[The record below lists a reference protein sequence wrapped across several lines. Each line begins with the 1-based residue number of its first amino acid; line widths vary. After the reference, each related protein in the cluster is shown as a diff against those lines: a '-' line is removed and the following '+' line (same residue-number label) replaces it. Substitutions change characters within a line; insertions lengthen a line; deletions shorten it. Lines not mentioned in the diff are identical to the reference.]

1 MKESE
6 LKRQSALNE
15 TLTRLIHKIAE
26 GDEKSFSIFYAQSSR
41 QVFAVALRLTRNVA
55 AAEEVVETS
64 YWQVWRE
71 AVRYDASRGAVMAWI
86 LTICRS
92 RALDYLRQVDPAES
106 YEDMDG
112 FAEAYT
118 VKGSSPLEKILDAER
133 NGQLHSAIE
142 QLKPIQKQLIGLAF
156 FKGMTQQEIADFMP
170 LPLGT
175 VKTNIRSALQELA
188 VHLGTNFEAMT
199 NE

>member
-1 MKESE
+1 MEESE

-15 TLTRLIHKIAE
+15 TLTRLIHKVAE
-26 GDEKSFSIFYAQSSR
+26 GDEKSFSIFYTQSSR
-41 QVFAVALRLTRNVA
+41 QVYAVALRMTRNVA

-71 AVRYDASRGAVMAWI
+71 AARYDASRGVVMAWI

-92 RALDYLRQVDPAES
+92 RALDYLRQVDPADS
-106 YEDMDG
+106 YEDMDD
-112 FAEAYT
+112 FAEAYSA
-118 VKGSSPLEKILDAER
+118 KGSSPLEQLLDAER
-133 NGQLHSAIE
+133 ERQLHSAVE
-142 QLKPIQKQLIGLAF
+142 KLKPIQKQIIALSF
-156 FKGMTQQEIADFMP
+156 FRGMTQQEIADFMP

-175 VKTNIRSALQELA
+175 VKTHVRSALQELEA
-188 VHLGTNFEAMT
+188 HLGTNFGSVK

>member
-1 MKESE
+1 MEESE

-15 TLTRLIHKIAE
+15 TLT
-26 GDEKSFSIFYAQSSR
+26 QSSR
-41 QVFAVALRLTRNVA
+41 QVYAVALRMTRNVA

-71 AVRYDASRGAVMAWI
+71 AARYDASRGVVMAWI

-92 RALDYLRQVDPAES
+92 RALDYLRQVDPADS
-106 YEDMDG
+106 YEDMDD
-112 FAEAYT
+112 FAEAYSA
-118 VKGSSPLEKILDAER
+118 KGSSPLEQLLDAER
-133 NGQLHSAIE
+133 ERQLHSAVE
-142 QLKPIQKQLIGLAF
+142 KLKPIQKQIIALSF
-156 FKGMTQQEIADFMP
+156 FRGMTQQEIADFMP

-175 VKTNIRSALQELA
+175 VKTHVRSALQELEA
-188 VHLGTNFEAMT
+188 HLGTNFGSVK